1 MYLIPSICGSTRKP
15 AVHNFY
21 EFSVK
26 GLFCPVVSSFRWHE
40 HLTTGCRTTL
50 LPAGMARFCTR
61 TPPSFPSPGGAYGS
75 GVHGPTRRCNFKK
88 GRTYLKLN
96 IVISVACLWISLK
109 LHRCISTSL
118 GCRSKNKVIFTI
130 LWWFCRWSAPVILR
144 VKKQS
149 LLFTSLTQTV
159 TFCGIKS

>member
-26 GLFCPVVSSFRWHE
+26 GLFCLVFSSFRWHE

-50 LPAGMARFCTR
+50 LPAGMAPFVPELLPHLRV
-61 TPPSFPSPGGAYGS
+61 GS
-75 GVHGPTRRCNFKK
+75 MGVGQRSHPEMEFKK

-109 LHRCISTSL
+109 LHRCISTIL
-118 GCRSKNKVIFTI
+118 GCRSKKKVICTI
-130 LWWFCRWSAPVILR
+130 LWWFCRWGAPVILR

>member
-26 GLFCPVVSSFRWHE
+26 GLFCPVFSSFRWHE

-50 LPAGMARFCTR
+50 RR
-61 TPPSFPSPGGAYGS
+61 DGS
-75 GVHGPTRRCNFKK
+75 LLYPNSSLLSISGWGVWEWGPRSHPEMEFKK

-118 GCRSKNKVIFTI
+118 GCRSKNKVICTI
-130 LWWFCRWSAPVILR
+130 LCWFCRWGAPVILR

-159 TFCGIKS
+159 TFCRIKS

>member
-1 MYLIPSICGSTRKP
+1 MYLISSICGSIRKP

-26 GLFCPVVSSFRWHE
+26 GLFCPVFSSFRWHE

-50 LPAGMARFCTR
+50 LPAGMAPFVPELLPHLRV
-61 TPPSFPSPGGAYGS
+61 GS
-75 GVHGPTRRCNFKK
+75 MGVGQRSHPEMEFKK

-144 VKKQS
+144 EKKQS

>member
-1 MYLIPSICGSTRKP
+1 MTILTRGRHKQRPFAFWTYVFNSEPVCGSTRKP

-26 GLFCPVVSSFRWHE
+26 GLFCPVFSSFRWHE

-75 GVHGPTRRCNFKK
+75 GVHGPTRRWN
-88 GRTYLKLN
+88 LKREKLTLN
-96 IVISVACLWISLK
+96 WTSLSVSLVSGSLSNCTVVYPPASVAVVRTK
-109 LHRCISTSL
+109 LFALSFDGFVVEVL
-118 GCRSKNKVIFTI
+118 
-130 LWWFCRWSAPVILR
+130 
-144 VKKQS
+144 Q
-149 LLFTSLTQTV
+149 
-159 TFCGIKS
+159 

>member
-15 AVHNFY
+15 AAHNFY

-26 GLFCPVVSSFRWHE
+26 GLFCPVFSSFRWHE

-50 LPAGMARFCTR
+50 LPAGMAPFVPELL
-61 TPPSFPSPGGAYGS
+61 PPFHLRVGS
-75 GVHGPTRRCNFKK
+75 MGVGPRSHPEMEFKK

-109 LHRCISTSL
+109 LHRCISTIL
-118 GCRSKNKVIFTI
+118 GCRSNNKVICTI
-130 LWWFCRWSAPVILR
+130 LWWFCRWGAPVILR

-159 TFCGIKS
+159 TSCGIKS